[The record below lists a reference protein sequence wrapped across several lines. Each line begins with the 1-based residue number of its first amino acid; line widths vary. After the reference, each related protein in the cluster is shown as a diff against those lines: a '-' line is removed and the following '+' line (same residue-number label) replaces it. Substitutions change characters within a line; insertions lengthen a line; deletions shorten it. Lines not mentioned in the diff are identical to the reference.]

1 MLPSLPWVPEGVEFS
16 LYVLKTFK
24 RLQRWI
30 PRCPGSAPTQRT
42 MGSSSSLSLPGWGRS
57 FCWKRSSAGGQEGL
71 EETCGLRPS
80 FRIHLRWPGP
90 DAAPKGTVEDR
101 WRVWDLHAFRKF
113 GGQRTSCVRTSRPP
127 RTAGSSAWLRK
138 WCLLASCITA
148 EEEAANNEFCW
159 SSSESS
165 VSSCFLTQFLPR
177 FNLFSRIRWTL
188 VDFTLILLCSVWK
201 TRCKPQ
207 TSLEFHFVLFFSLYD
222 RTTSAFPW
230 FIYYFLLASWKLAVC
245 CSCPVY
251 RNNSSS
257 DPCK

>member
-1 MLPSLPWVPEGVEFS
+1 MNPTLPWVCPHPADDGVEQLFVPAR
-16 LYVLKTFK
+16 LGQELLLEA
-24 RLQRWI
+24 LQRWRARGPGGNLWFASFLSNPPEMTRPWCCTRGNRRGQAPCLGS
-30 PRCPGSAPTQRT
+30 PR
-42 MGSSSSLSLPGWGRS
+42 
-57 FCWKRSSAGGQEGL
+57 
-71 EETCGLRPS
+71 
-80 FRIHLRWPGP
+80 
-90 DAAPKGTVEDR
+90 
-101 WRVWDLHAFRKF
+101 AFRKF
-113 GGQRTSCVRTSRPP
+113 GGQRTSSARTSRPP
-127 RTAGSSAWLRK
+127 RASGSSAWLRK

-177 FNLFSRIRWTL
+177 FNLFSRIRWTS

-222 RTTSAFPW
+222 RTTSACPW
-230 FIYYFLLASWKLAVC
+230 FIYYYLLASWKLAVC